1 MALFKELKIIQE
13 WKFLQRN
20 KVSKII
26 AGAKVDAHDHPFVP
40 PHIIAPPPPEN
51 SNAKYSKLIPTT
63 NCSLFVS
70 AKAFKTLNSR

>member
-26 AGAKVDAHDHPFVP
+26 AGAKVDARV
-40 PHIIAPPPPEN
+40 
-51 SNAKYSKLIPTT
+51 
-63 NCSLFVS
+63 VS
-70 AKAFKTLNSR
+70 